1 MSAASK
7 VITVEPKLDQYLA
20 MTVPDLASRFAIGV
34 EVMDQRVFKLRDEQ
48 LDMAFLPD
56 AGVGRWPIRVL
67 LGHLA
72 DAEMV
77 LTHRMRCIAAQEN
90 PILHNWDENAFI
102 DAGIYGTERTPPELR
117 QPIGAYIATIYTLRK
132 WTSDWLR
139 SLAPT
144 AWERKGL
151 HTERGEMTL
160 KTILTYDTWHLD
172 HHAWFLNRKVAK
184 LIGPG

>member
-1 MSAASK
+1 MSGESK
-7 VITVEPKLDQYLA
+7 LILTEPVLSVYMA
-20 MTVPDLASRFAIGV
+20 MPVAELCRRHAIGV

-56 AGVGRWPIRVL
+56 AGVGRWPIRAL

-77 LTHRMRCIAAQEN
+77 MTHRMRCVVAQEN

-132 WTSDWLR
+132 WTGDWFR
-139 SLAPT
+139 SLAPS

-151 HTERGEMTL
+151 HTERGEMSL

-172 HHAWFLNRKVAK
+172 HHAWFMNRKVAR
-184 LIGPG
+184 LVGPG

>member
-1 MSAASK
+1 MSGASK
-7 VITVEPKLDQYLA
+7 LIKTEPKLEDYMA
-20 MTVPDLASRFAIGV
+20 MTIADLTSRFAVGV

-72 DAEMV
+72 DAELPFV
-77 LTHRMRCIAAQEN
+77 HRMRRVVAEEN
-90 PILHNWDENAFI
+90 PVLQPWDENAFI
-102 DAGIYGTERTPPELR
+102 DAGLYGSERTPPDLR

-132 WTSDWLR
+132 WTSDWFRTL
-139 SLAPT
+139 PPQ

-151 HTERGEMTL
+151 HTVRGEQTL
-160 KTILTYDTWHLD
+160 KVILTYDTWHLD
-172 HHAWFLNRKVAK
+172 HHACFLNRKVERLLGAV
-184 LIGPG
+184 